1 MKISQ
6 LTRRDLIDAIAAERL
21 DWSGRLEESEILSR
35 IYDLESLPSTDG
47 RFKDA
52 AGDIWQ
58 HRVNNFDWDEDWVF
72 YDSRFGLMNG
82 DDEIFLRFLCETL
95 HPVVRADATEADRM
109 CQLFNQI
116 LQADGFEVDPQ
127 KRTPILLKRR
137 CRNGQASYPV
147 PGGIPGT
154 DGRAGKCRA
163 NTRGAG
169 RGVRADRA
177 DHLQLGGT
185 GRSRCGRAP

>member
-1 MKISQ
+1 LKISQ

-21 DWSGRLEESEILSR
+21 DWSGRLEESEFLSR

-82 DDEIFLRFLCETL
+82 DDEIFLRFLCETWG
-95 HPVVRADATEADRM
+95 ATMSTSGVPTFILAGSDESEA
-109 CQLFNQI
+109 
-116 LQADGFEVDPQ
+116 A
-127 KRTPILLKRR
+127 
-137 CRNGQASYPV
+137 
-147 PGGIPGT
+147 
-154 DGRAGKCRA
+154 
-163 NTRGAG
+163 
-169 RGVRADRA
+169 
-177 DHLQLGGT
+177 
-185 GRSRCGRAP
+185 